1 MAGGEGKRGSSGKA
15 FVVAGMAVAA
25 PLLTV
30 VVVLLCLVILVVAIL
45 QSDYGLG
52 TRCVTG
58 SSSWVDWAVSV
69 AKDDK
74 HGYSQPNRGGDP
86 DYDCSSFVWAA
97 LRHAGFDVG
106 SSPFNTDG
114 MDSVLKA
121 AGFERSDFRDVASL
135 QAGDVVWAD
144 GHTEIYM
151 GDGEF
156 VGAHWDERHGVEGR
170 TPGDQTGDEIGVTS
184 TLNALYTRVYRAP
197 ASQGSQAVSGGTSD
211 SGWDGMGAEQA
222 KAAWFGGLAGPGN
235 TCVSYPQGQCT
246 WGACLRAYRLGWKHV
261 GQYWG
266 DGGMWASSAA
276 AEGYRVT
283 RTAPVP
289 GAIVSFPPGVQ
300 GADPAAGHVAVVES
314 VDASKGTFTISEMNA
329 HGPVYT
335 SRELPIAGG
344 ANFILPKDPIHGA
357 GGGSSSTA
365 TCSAGDQDGEKAS
378 VEEAKRIAKRKM
390 KDMGWDDGSQFECLD
405 TIFTEESG
413 WRWDATNPDSGA
425 YGIPQSLPAEKM
437 ASAGQ
442 DWRTNA
448 ATQIDWGLK
457 YIRDRYGTPCAA
469 YAERRAKGWY

>member
-1 MAGGEGKRGSSGKA
+1 MAGGEGKRGSSGKV
-15 FVVAGMAVAA
+15 FVVAGMVVAA

-69 AKDDK
+69 AKDDS

-156 VGAHWDERHGVEGR
+156 VGAHWDERHGIEGR

-184 TLNALYTRVYRAP
+184 TLNARYTRVYRAP

-235 TCVSYPQGQCT
+235 VRLVSAGPV
-246 WGACLRAYRLGWKHV
+246 HV
-261 GQYWG
+261 GRVPARLPSGVEACGPVLGRWRHVGLVRGRGGLQG
-266 DGGMWASSAA
+266 DADG
-276 AEGYRVT
+276 
-283 RTAPVP
+283 P
-289 GAIVSFPPGVQ
+289 GA
-300 GADPAAGHVAVVES
+300 
-314 VDASKGTFTISEMNA
+314 
-329 HGPVYT
+329 
-335 SRELPIAGG
+335 R
-344 ANFILPKDPIHGA
+344 
-357 GGGSSSTA
+357 
-365 TCSAGDQDGEKAS
+365 
-378 VEEAKRIAKRKM
+378 
-390 KDMGWDDGSQFECLD
+390 
-405 TIFTEESG
+405 
-413 WRWDATNPDSGA
+413 
-425 YGIPQSLPAEKM
+425 
-437 ASAGQ
+437 
-442 DWRTNA
+442 
-448 ATQIDWGLK
+448 
-457 YIRDRYGTPCAA
+457 RDREFPA
-469 YAERRAKGWY
+469 RRAGR

>member
-1 MAGGEGKRGSSGKA
+1 MGFIILFGPISAGPGVAAAWMAGLRVVCWEACMAGGEGKRGSSGKV

-156 VGAHWDERHGVEGR
+156 VDAWLERC
-170 TPGDQTGDEIGVTS
+170 DEIARGVH
-184 TLNALYTRVYRAP
+184 YREDVPIRDLFETDLDHMLPLPPSMFDACDWRGVK
-197 ASQGSQAVSGGTSD
+197 ADRTGTVTID
-211 SGWDGMGAEQA
+211 SNRY
-222 KAAWFGGLAGPGN
+222 LAGPKWHSMRLMAGVRALRVELRSMDGEPIV
-235 TCVSYPQGQCT
+235 TLERRWGRSPDTAMDPLSLLAIIARKPRSWGESPIRSDFPEETRVLLDRMEPRERGLLVDDIRHAAVVSGF
-246 WGACLRAYRLGWKHV
+246 RAAV
-261 GQYWG
+261 
-266 DGGMWASSAA
+266 M
-276 AEGYRVT
+276 
-283 RTAPVP
+283 
-289 GAIVSFPPGVQ
+289 
-300 GADPAAGHVAVVES
+300 AVVEI
-314 VDASKGTFTISEMNA
+314 VA
-329 HGPVYT
+329 
-335 SRELPIAGG
+335 AGRRPDR
-344 ANFILPKDPIHGA
+344 AAIDQ
-357 GGGSSSTA
+357 TA
-365 TCSAGDQDGEKAS
+365 R
-378 VEEAKRIAKRKM
+378 RIAQ
-390 KDMGWDDGSQFECLD
+390 GDGPESRARLD
-405 TIFTEESG
+405 TYSRFMREDGDE
-413 WRWDATNPDSGA
+413 
-425 YGIPQSLPAEKM
+425 
-437 ASAGQ
+437 
-442 DWRTNA
+442 
-448 ATQIDWGLK
+448 
-457 YIRDRYGTPCAA
+457 
-469 YAERRAKGWY
+469 

>member
-1 MAGGEGKRGSSGKA
+1 
-15 FVVAGMAVAA
+15 
-25 PLLTV
+25 
-30 VVVLLCLVILVVAIL
+30 
-45 QSDYGLG
+45 
-52 TRCVTG
+52 
-58 SSSWVDWAVSV
+58 
-69 AKDDK
+69 
-74 HGYSQPNRGGDP
+74 
-86 DYDCSSFVWAA
+86 
-97 LRHAGFDVG
+97 
-106 SSPFNTDG
+106 
-114 MDSVLKA
+114 
-121 AGFERSDFRDVASL
+121 
-135 QAGDVVWAD
+135 
-144 GHTEIYM
+144 
-151 GDGEF
+151 
-156 VGAHWDERHGVEGR
+156 
-170 TPGDQTGDEIGVTS
+170 
-184 TLNALYTRVYRAP
+184 
-197 ASQGSQAVSGGTSD
+197 
-211 SGWDGMGAEQA
+211 
-222 KAAWFGGLAGPGN
+222 
-235 TCVSYPQGQCT
+235 
-246 WGACLRAYRLGWKHV
+246 
-261 GQYWG
+261 
-266 DGGMWASSAA
+266 MWASSAA

-405 TIFTEESG
+405 TVFTEESG

>member
-1 MAGGEGKRGSSGKA
+1 MAGGEGKRGSSGKV

-30 VVVLLCLVILVVAIL
+30 VVVLLSLVILVVAIL

-69 AKDDK
+69 AKDDS

-184 TLNALYTRVYRAP
+184 TLNARYTRVYRAP
-197 ASQGSQAVSGGTSD
+197 ASQGSQAVARRIPVGT
-211 SGWDGMGAEQA
+211 GWARSRRRPPGS
-222 KAAWFGGLAGPGN
+222 AAWPVRAIRASRIRRASARGARACAPTVWGGSMWDSIGAMAACGPR
-235 TCVSYPQGQCT
+235 P
-246 WGACLRAYRLGWKHV
+246 RPR
-261 GQYWG
+261 
-266 DGGMWASSAA
+266 
-276 AEGYRVT
+276 RVT
-283 RTAPVP
+283 
-289 GAIVSFPPGVQ
+289 G
-300 GADPAAGHVAVVES
+300 
-314 VDASKGTFTISEMNA
+314 
-329 HGPVYT
+329 
-335 SRELPIAGG
+335 
-344 ANFILPKDPIHGA
+344 
-357 GGGSSSTA
+357 
-365 TCSAGDQDGEKAS
+365 
-378 VEEAKRIAKRKM
+378 
-390 KDMGWDDGSQFECLD
+390 
-405 TIFTEESG
+405 
-413 WRWDATNPDSGA
+413 
-425 YGIPQSLPAEKM
+425 
-437 ASAGQ
+437 
-442 DWRTNA
+442 
-448 ATQIDWGLK
+448 
-457 YIRDRYGTPCAA
+457 
-469 YAERRAKGWY
+469 

>member
-58 SSSWVDWAVSV
+58 SSSWVDWAVSI

-97 LRHAGFDVG
+97 LHHAGFDVG

-156 VGAHWDERHGVEGR
+156 VGAHWDERHGIEGR

-184 TLNALYTRVYRAP
+184 TLNARYTRVYRAP

-211 SGWDGMGAEQA
+211 SG
-222 KAAWFGGLAGPGN
+222 
-235 TCVSYPQGQCT
+235 
-246 WGACLRAYRLGWKHV
+246 
-261 GQYWG
+261 
-266 DGGMWASSAA
+266 
-276 AEGYRVT
+276 
-283 RTAPVP
+283 
-289 GAIVSFPPGVQ
+289 
-300 GADPAAGHVAVVES
+300 
-314 VDASKGTFTISEMNA
+314 
-329 HGPVYT
+329 
-335 SRELPIAGG
+335 
-344 ANFILPKDPIHGA
+344 
-357 GGGSSSTA
+357 
-365 TCSAGDQDGEKAS
+365 
-378 VEEAKRIAKRKM
+378 
-390 KDMGWDDGSQFECLD
+390 
-405 TIFTEESG
+405 
-413 WRWDATNPDSGA
+413 
-425 YGIPQSLPAEKM
+425 
-437 ASAGQ
+437 
-442 DWRTNA
+442 
-448 ATQIDWGLK
+448 
-457 YIRDRYGTPCAA
+457 
-469 YAERRAKGWY
+469 

>member
-1 MAGGEGKRGSSGKA
+1 MCWEACMAGGEGRRGSSGKA
-15 FVVAGMAVAA
+15 FVVAGMVVAA

-184 TLNALYTRVYRAP
+184 TLNARYTRVYRAP

-222 KAAWFGGLAGPGN
+222 KASWFGGLAGPGN
-235 TCVSYPQGQCT
+235 TCVC
-246 WGACLRAYRLGWKHV
+246 
-261 GQYWG
+261 
-266 DGGMWASSAA
+266 
-276 AEGYRVT
+276 
-283 RTAPVP
+283 
-289 GAIVSFPPGVQ
+289 F
-300 GADPAAGHVAVVES
+300 
-314 VDASKGTFTISEMNA
+314 SK
-329 HGPVYT
+329 
-335 SRELPIAGG
+335 L
-344 ANFILPKDPIHGA
+344 
-357 GGGSSSTA
+357 
-365 TCSAGDQDGEKAS
+365 
-378 VEEAKRIAKRKM
+378 
-390 KDMGWDDGSQFECLD
+390 
-405 TIFTEESG
+405 
-413 WRWDATNPDSGA
+413 
-425 YGIPQSLPAEKM
+425 
-437 ASAGQ
+437 ASA
-442 DWRTNA
+442 
-448 ATQIDWGLK
+448 L
-457 YIRDRYGTPCAA
+457 
-469 YAERRAKGWY
+469 

>member
-1 MAGGEGKRGSSGKA
+1 
-15 FVVAGMAVAA
+15 
-25 PLLTV
+25 
-30 VVVLLCLVILVVAIL
+30 
-45 QSDYGLG
+45 
-52 TRCVTG
+52 
-58 SSSWVDWAVSV
+58 
-69 AKDDK
+69 
-74 HGYSQPNRGGDP
+74 
-86 DYDCSSFVWAA
+86 
-97 LRHAGFDVG
+97 
-106 SSPFNTDG
+106 
-114 MDSVLKA
+114 
-121 AGFERSDFRDVASL
+121 
-135 QAGDVVWAD
+135 
-144 GHTEIYM
+144 
-151 GDGEF
+151 
-156 VGAHWDERHGVEGR
+156 
-170 TPGDQTGDEIGVTS
+170 VTS
-184 TLNALYTRVYRAP
+184 TLNARYTRVYRAP

-222 KAAWFGGLAGPGN
+222 KAAWFAGLAGPGN

-457 YIRDRYGTPCAA
+457 YIHDRYGTPCAA

>member
-15 FVVAGMAVAA
+15 FVVAGMVVAA

-170 TPGDQTGDEIGVTS
+170 TPRRPDRRRDRRDVHVERAVH
-184 TLNALYTRVYRAP
+184 ARVPCA
-197 ASQGSQAVSGGTSD
+197 
-211 SGWDGMGAEQA
+211 
-222 KAAWFGGLAGPGN
+222 GLAGLAGG
-235 TCVSYPQGQCT
+235 VGRHV
-246 WGACLRAYRLGWKHV
+246 GFRLGRDGRGAGEGRLVRRPGRSGQYVRLVSAGPVHV
-261 GQYWG
+261 GRVPARLPSGVEACGPVLGRWRHVGLVRGRGGLQG
-266 DGGMWASSAA
+266 DADG
-276 AEGYRVT
+276 
-283 RTAPVP
+283 P
-289 GAIVSFPPGVQ
+289 GAG
-300 GADPAAGHVAVVES
+300 
-314 VDASKGTFTISEMNA
+314 
-329 HGPVYT
+329 
-335 SRELPIAGG
+335 
-344 ANFILPKDPIHGA
+344 
-357 GGGSSSTA
+357 
-365 TCSAGDQDGEKAS
+365 
-378 VEEAKRIAKRKM
+378 
-390 KDMGWDDGSQFECLD
+390 
-405 TIFTEESG
+405 
-413 WRWDATNPDSGA
+413 
-425 YGIPQSLPAEKM
+425 
-437 ASAGQ
+437 
-442 DWRTNA
+442 
-448 ATQIDWGLK
+448 
-457 YIRDRYGTPCAA
+457 RDREFPA
-469 YAERRAKGWY
+469 RRAGR

>member
-15 FVVAGMAVAA
+15 FVVAGMVVAA

-156 VGAHWDERHGVEGR
+156 VGAHWDERHGIEGR

-184 TLNALYTRVYRAP
+184 TLNARYTRVY
-197 ASQGSQAVSGGTSD
+197 V
-211 SGWDGMGAEQA
+211 
-222 KAAWFGGLAGPGN
+222 F
-235 TCVSYPQGQCT
+235 
-246 WGACLRAYRLGWKHV
+246 
-261 GQYWG
+261 
-266 DGGMWASSAA
+266 
-276 AEGYRVT
+276 
-283 RTAPVP
+283 
-289 GAIVSFPPGVQ
+289 
-300 GADPAAGHVAVVES
+300 
-314 VDASKGTFTISEMNA
+314 
-329 HGPVYT
+329 
-335 SRELPIAGG
+335 
-344 ANFILPKDPIHGA
+344 
-357 GGGSSSTA
+357 
-365 TCSAGDQDGEKAS
+365 
-378 VEEAKRIAKRKM
+378 
-390 KDMGWDDGSQFECLD
+390 
-405 TIFTEESG
+405 
-413 WRWDATNPDSGA
+413 
-425 YGIPQSLPAEKM
+425 
-437 ASAGQ
+437 
-442 DWRTNA
+442 
-448 ATQIDWGLK
+448 
-457 YIRDRYGTPCAA
+457 
-469 YAERRAKGWY
+469 